1 MIIYVFRF
9 LTFWLFDDPELLV
22 SNFPIVTIPFIF
34 TFLVFFSVL
43 KGKNAAISYFIRKLS
58 GLNYKFWNFSPLKW
72 ASLVLWS
79 SGPLV
84 AGEVGISVVTREI
97 FMCGLWLDLSS
108 ALAFSL
114 LKKGWVYWHENP
126 CAFINRRFL
135 QISCDNLDSF
145 SYMST

>member
-72 ASLVLWS
+72 ASLVLWT
-79 SGPLV
+79 SGGRWSWYQRRDSWDFYVWSV
-84 AGEVGISVVTREI
+84 AGFVVSISI
-97 FMCGLWLDLSS
+97 F
-108 ALAFSL
+108 AFKKRLSL
-114 LKKGWVYWHENP
+114 LARKSVCFYQQKV
-126 CAFINRRFL
+126 
-135 QISCDNLDSF
+135 
-145 SYMST
+145 STNIMW